1 MLLVADPTPSKG
13 RHKVGQWGATKM
25 EGPLMSAGVVALNPM
40 GHWGRIGFGIRTT
53 TPGDPE
59 PMTTNNKAKI
69 STTCFPPLAVKSA

>member
-40 GHWGRIGFGIRTT
+40 GPLWCGQIGFGIRATSLA
-53 TPGDPE
+53 DPE
-59 PMTTNNKAKI
+59 PKTTNNIAKV
-69 STTCFPPLAVKSA
+69 SVTCFFVFLP